1 MANTRRTT
9 RDTQTSE
16 ELPIT
21 SKADTHGNQ
30 PPPTTDI
37 QGANIPLTNTQGPE
51 IPISVEGTN
60 PLQMVVHGSNPQETT
75 LQQPIS
81 PLLMNAPSGLQLH
94 TTDIPQY
101 ATQTLGIPSYG
112 MPPRPMAGGSGL
124 NPTYHEAYVPPY
136 IQGLGPQNQQNQ
148 TRRTPLIQDYSGP
161 YTEDENYTSA
171 EEMDVAPRRRR
182 SSQTNREQPQTTKEK
197 IAAHDAEAARLKKLL
212 AEQEAAKAQNQATGR
227 VPIINLDPT
236 PRRTKRAEALRGD
249 PSVLLPLGDP
259 DDPTPPFT
267 QDIMKA
273 TISRKFKM
281 PTIKAYDGTGDP
293 VNHVRTFSNALML
306 QPTNDAIKC
315 RAFPQTLAGM
325 AQRWYS
331 RLPPNSIGS
340 LKELNK
346 AFINQFV
353 SGRVHEKSSASL
365 MTIQQGKNEALRDY
379 INRFTREALK
389 VPDLED
395 KVAMIAL
402 QQGTTD
408 DHFKRSLAN
417 PRAC

>member
-9 RDTQTSE
+9 RDTQTPE
-16 ELPIT
+16 DLPIT
-21 SKADTHGNQ
+21 SEADTHGNQ
-30 PPPTTDI
+30 PPPTTGT
-37 QGANIPLTNTQGPE
+37 QGANIPLTTTQGPE

-60 PLQMVVHGSNPQETT
+60 PLQMVIHGSNPQETIH
-75 LQQPIS
+75 QQPITTS
-81 PLLMNAPSGLQLH
+81 LLLMNAPSGLQLH
-94 TTDIPQY
+94 TTDLPQH
-101 ATQTLGIPSYG
+101 ATQTLGMPSYG

-124 NPTYHEAYVPPY
+124 NSTYHEAYVPPY
-136 IQGLGPQNQQNQ
+136 IQGLGPQNQQ

-161 YTEDENYTSA
+161 YTEDENYTSG
-171 EEMDVAPRRRR
+171 EERDVAPRRRR
-182 SSQTNREQPQTTKEK
+182 SSQSNREQPQTTKEK
-197 IAAHDAEAARLKKLL
+197 IAAHKAETARLKKLL
-212 AEQEAAKAQNQATGR
+212 DEEEAAKAQGRTTGR

-236 PRRTKRAEALRGD
+236 PRRTKRAEAPRGD
-249 PSVLLPLGDP
+249 PNVLLPLGDP

-281 PTIKAYDGTGDP
+281 STIKAYDGTGDP
-293 VNHVRTFSNALML
+293 ANH
-306 QPTNDAIKC
+306 
-315 RAFPQTLAGM
+315 
-325 AQRWYS
+325 
-331 RLPPNSIGS
+331 
-340 LKELNK
+340 ELSK

-365 MTIQQGKNEALRDY
+365 MAIQQGKNEAQRDY

-395 KVAMIAL
+395 RVAMIAL

-408 DHFKRSLAN
+408 DHFKRSLAKH
-417 PRAC
+417 PPESMLKLQD